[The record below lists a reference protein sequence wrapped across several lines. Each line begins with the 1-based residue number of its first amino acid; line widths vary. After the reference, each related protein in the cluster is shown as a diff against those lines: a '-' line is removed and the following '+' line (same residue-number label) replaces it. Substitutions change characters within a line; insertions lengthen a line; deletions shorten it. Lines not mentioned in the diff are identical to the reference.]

1 MYLSLPIP
9 SGKGISKVTLSQCI
23 DYFIKPEIL
32 EGDDAWNCVKC
43 KKPRRATKA
52 LTISRLP
59 PILLIHLKRFS
70 FHGPFTDKIDTAV
83 VFPVS
88 GLDLT
93 RYMPS
98 PLDPVIEK
106 QYASAVGGH
115 GVERPPAPIYDLH
128 AISNHFGSLSSG
140 HCE

>member
-1 MYLSLPIP
+1 M
-9 SGKGISKVTLSQCI
+9 
-23 DYFIKPEIL
+23 
-32 EGDDAWNCVKC
+32 
-43 KKPRRATKA
+43 KA

-70 FHGPFTDKIDTAV
+70 FHGPFTDKIDTSV
-83 VFPVS
+83 IFPVT

-98 PLDPVIEK
+98 PLDPGIEK
-106 QYASAVGGH
+106 QYASAVGGA
-115 GVERPPAPIYDLH
+115 GIEKTPPPIYDLH

-140 HCE
+140 HCQLSLSFTQ